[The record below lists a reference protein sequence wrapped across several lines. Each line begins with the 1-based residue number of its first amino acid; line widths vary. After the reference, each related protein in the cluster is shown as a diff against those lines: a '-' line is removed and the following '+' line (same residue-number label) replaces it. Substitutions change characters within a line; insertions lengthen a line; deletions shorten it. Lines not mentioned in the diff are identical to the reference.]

1 MHCTGWLVFLCLPLL
16 FLVGQNR
23 SMVVA
28 DILLSPFYWIFL
40 ICYGVLFYS
49 HTYLVY
55 PKLYVS
61 KKYVL
66 YFLVL
71 IVLLVLVVRLQPFDR
86 LVKFSGPE
94 RPMIPFPLPPRGPQ
108 PLHRME
114 HFDII
119 SITLY
124 FLTLAVSLAA
134 ITAEQLRSTKE
145 MALQSQARK
154 VEAELSLLKAQIN
167 PHFLFNSLNNI
178 YSLAMSKD
186 DNTAPAILTL
196 SNILRYVTEEVSH
209 NFVPLDKEINCVR
222 DYILLQELRMNKK
235 MSVEFTTRGN
245 SSGLFIAPMILMTFI
260 ENAFKYGVST
270 HHASPISIRLES
282 DGDSL
287 KFSCRNT
294 IFSSNSSLESTGI
307 GLKNTRQRLDLFYPG
322 KYKLD
327 IDASSDFFTVNL
339 FIERLNA
346 GHA

>member
-1 MHCTGWLVFLCLPLL
+1 
-16 FLVGQNR
+16 
-23 SMVVA
+23 MVVA
-28 DILLSPFYWIFL
+28 DILRSPFYWTFL

-49 HTYLVY
+49 HTYVVY
-55 PKLYVS
+55 PKLYAG

-66 YFLVL
+66 YFFVL
-71 IVLLVLVVRLQPFDR
+71 IALLVLVARLQPFDR
-86 LVKFSGPE
+86 LVKFSGTQ
-94 RPMIPFPLPPRGPQ
+94 RPMMPLPPRGPQ
-108 PLHRME
+108 PPRRME

-145 MALQSQARK
+145 VALQSQARK

-178 YSLAMSKD
+178 YALAMSKD

-209 NFVPLDKEINCVR
+209 NFVPLDKEINCIR
-222 DYILLQELRMNKK
+222 DYISLQELRMNKK
-235 MSVEFTTRGN
+235 MSVEFIRKGD
-245 SSGLFIAPMILMTFI
+245 SSGLVIAPMILMTFI
-260 ENAFKYGVST
+260 ENAFKYGVSA
-270 HHASPISIRLES
+270 HHTSPISIRLET
-282 DGDSL
+282 DNDSL

-294 IFSSNSSLESTGI
+294 IFPSNSSLEGTGV

-327 IDASSDFFTVNL
+327 IDTGNDFFAVNL

-346 GHA
+346 AHA